1 MRATPGDER
10 HTTRGRLLH
19 TFQPNGR
26 GTAVGAIIAMFGL
39 FMSVPALQMLDGGAP
54 HDLRDLPLPVGILLV
69 STVPF
74 FGGIALAVRSL
85 RERVLVFESGFV
97 LRDWRGRERFV
108 PWERLRTLEVQS
120 GMTGATGTLVA
131 WIDPEESGARPEK
144 LTLGTATEVGD
155 PEEVDS
161 PGIAAELA
169 KHADLHAGPRG
180 WRSWSGQVWQRKNLD
195 ER

>member
-1 MRATPGDER
+1 MSEDER
-10 HTTRGRLLH
+10 RARGRLLH
-19 TFQPNGR
+19 AFQPNER
-26 GTAVGAIIAMFGL
+26 GAAAGAVIAMFGL
-39 FMSVPALQMLDGGAP
+39 FMSVPAVMMLTSGAP
-54 HDLRDLPLPVGILLV
+54 HELGDLALPAGILVV
-69 STVPF
+69 SAIPF
-74 FGGIALAVRSL
+74 FGGIALAVKSIRD
-85 RERVLVFESGFV
+85 RVLVFENGFV